1 MHADAAARAAV
12 DARTS
17 TNIAAAMNTMTHA
30 AGDAAVVAPVLPVV
44 LCVDDET
51 SILSSLRRLFRG
63 RGYEVVTAASGA
75 SGLEILRR
83 QQVDLVISDM
93 RMPEMNGAEFLEAV
107 RRDWPQTIRLLLT
120 GYADISSIVDAINR
134 GEIHRYITKPWDDND
149 ILLTVRHA
157 LERQRLEQDKQRL
170 EALTSRQNDELKAL
184 NASLEE
190 KVRQRTA
197 ELHKAH
203 DGLLKFNARLK
214 SNFLVSIKVFSNLI
228 EMRGGNL
235 AGHSARVADLARR
248 LAVQLGLDE
257 RERDDVFVAGML
269 HSIGKIT
276 LPDDL
281 LQLAET
287 AMTGA
292 QLGLYRKHPLRGAQ
306 LLMPLDDLRGAAAMI
321 HAYRE
326 RFDGGGYPDGLAGL
340 AIPLGARILA
350 LASDY
355 ESLQSGLLMQ
365 RRLRP
370 DAARNLICQGRGSR
384 YDPLVT
390 DAFAAMQDGDTASR
404 PNARASAP
412 QRPVATVATAALR
425 PGAVLARDLVTAD
438 GSLLLSADHVLD
450 ARLIRQIID
459 FENAQAC
466 TLAVTIYQ
474 E

>member
-1 MHADAAARAAV
+1 MAHAVSDAVAAE
-12 DARTS
+12 
-17 TNIAAAMNTMTHA
+17 
-30 AGDAAVVAPVLPVV
+30 PVLPVI
-44 LCVDDET
+44 LCVDDEAN
-51 SILSSLRRLFRG
+51 ILSSLRRLFRG
-63 RGYEVVTAASGA
+63 RGYQILTATSGQA
-75 SGLEILRR
+75 GLEILRA
-83 QQVDLVISDM
+83 QPVDLVISDM
-93 RMPEMNGAEFLEAV
+93 RMPEMNGAQFLEAV
-107 RRDWPQTIRLLLT
+107 RQNWPQTIRLLLT
-120 GYADISSIVDAINR
+120 GYADIASILDAINR

-149 ILLTVRHA
+149 ILLIVRHA

-170 EALTSRQNDELKAL
+170 EALTARQNHDLKVL

-190 KVRQRTA
+190 KVRLRTA
-197 ELHKAH
+197 ALHKAH

-281 LQLAET
+281 LQLPET

-292 QLGLYRKHPLRGAQ
+292 QLGLYRKHPLRSAQ
-306 LLMPLDDLRGAAAMI
+306 LLIPLDDLRGAAAMVRS
-321 HAYRE
+321 YRE
-326 RFDGGGYPDGLAGL
+326 RFDGSGYPDGLAKL
-340 AIPLGARILA
+340 AIPVGARILA

-355 ESLQSGLLMQ
+355 EGLQGGMLMQ

-370 DAARNLICQGRGSR
+370 DEARTAIVQGRGKR
-384 YDPLVT
+384 YDPVVT
-390 DAFAAMQDGDTASR
+390 DAFIAVLDGAAAGRINAPKNAPLRAVAAVTA
-404 PNARASAP
+404 
-412 QRPVATVATAALR
+412 AALR
-425 PGAVLARDLVTAD
+425 PGAVLAHDLVTAD

-459 FENAQAC
+459 FESAQAGP
-466 TLAVTIYQ
+466 LWVTIYQ

>member
-1 MHADAAARAAV
+1 MSPPAYDTDQADA
-12 DARTS
+12 
-17 TNIAAAMNTMTHA
+17 
-30 AGDAAVVAPVLPVV
+30 PLPVI
-44 LCVDDET
+44 LCVDDEAN
-51 SILSSLRRLFRG
+51 ILSSLRRLFRG
-63 RGYEVVTAASGA
+63 RGYEVLTAAGGA
-75 SGLEILRR
+75 AGLEILGR
-83 QQVDLVISDM
+83 QAVDLVISDM

-120 GYADISSIVDAINR
+120 GYADIGSILDAINR

-149 ILLTVRHA
+149 ILLIVRHA
-157 LERQRLEQDKQRL
+157 LERQRLEQEKQRL
-170 EALTSRQNDELKAL
+170 EALAIRQNDELKAL

-190 KVRQRTA
+190 KVRLRTA

-248 LAVQLGLDE
+248 LAVQLGLEE
-257 RERDDVFVAGML
+257 RERDDVFVAAML

-281 LQLAET
+281 LQLPET
-287 AMTGA
+287 AMSGA

-321 HAYRE
+321 RAYRE

-355 ESLQSGLLMQ
+355 EGLQSGLLTQ

-370 DAARNLICQGRGSR
+370 DEARNLIRQGRGNR
-384 YDPLVT
+384 YDPLVA
-390 DAFAAMQDGDTASR
+390 DAFAAMQDAGATSR
-404 PNARASAP
+404 VTPPAGAP
-412 QRPVATVATAALR
+412 ARPVATVATTALR
-425 PGAVLARDLVTAD
+425 PGATLARDLVTAD

-459 FENAQAC
+459 FETAQAGM
-466 TLAVTIYQ
+466 LAVTIYQ